1 MVCGFLLVPAQSL
14 LGAAASS
21 YLIAISY
28 SLMSFLVML
37 LLYDISRRLGVA
49 IVPRWTARMAIPG
62 VRFVPLRLK
71 RGSAAG
77 RRASPRPAGIAAE
90 IQLALDRRL
99 LQRVPEHLRPV
110 LKTPHQHIPSEQR
123 QQIPSLPK
131 PEIILE
137 MTARVI
143 STASVHLIVVK
154 CV

>member
-1 MVCGFLLVPAQSL
+1 MFGRPNTSRQKPQYRRSPASHITATATYVFHASRDIVTGL
-14 LGAAASS
+14 RKASS
-21 YLIAISY
+21 VTS
-28 SLMSFLVML
+28 SVCVWCVFVSGVS
-37 LLYDISRRLGVA
+37 SRAMPWIMTIR
-49 IVPRWTARMAIPG
+49 PG
-62 VRFVPLRLK
+62 
-71 RGSAAG
+71 A
-77 RRASPRPAGIAAE
+77 AGIAAE

-123 QQIPSLPK
+123 QQIPPLPK

>member
-1 MVCGFLLVPAQSL
+1 MRVVRLRVRGEQPGDAVDHDHQA
-14 LGAAASS
+14 GR
-21 YLIAISY
+21 
-28 SLMSFLVML
+28 
-37 LLYDISRRLGVA
+37 SRG
-49 IVPRWTARMAIPG
+49 
-62 VRFVPLRLK
+62 
-71 RGSAAG
+71 GSAAG

-123 QQIPSLPK
+123 QQIPPLPK